1 VVREESVMRIG
12 VFGTGIV
19 GQTIATKLVALGHE
33 VMRGSRSAE
42 NENATNWAGDAGPHA
57 SHGTFADA
65 AGFGDLLFNCT
76 SGLASVDVLRSAG
89 AESLAGKIVVDVSNA
104 LDFSQGTPP
113 AVGLGNADSIAE
125 QLQREFPD
133 ARVVK
138 TLNTVNC
145 DVMVD
150 PSLVPGEHDM
160 FVCGNDESAKADVSS
175 LLESFGWP
183 AKHILDLGDITSA
196 RGVEM
201 YVALW
206 LRLWGVAGS
215 PNFNIRLVR

>member
-1 VVREESVMRIG
+1 MRIG
-12 VFGTGIV
+12 VFGTGMV
-19 GQTIATKLVALGHE
+19 GQAIGTKLVALGHE
-33 VMRGSRSAE
+33 VRMGSRDAD
-42 NENATNWAGDAGPHA
+42 NENAAKWAGEAGPGA
-57 SHGTFADA
+57 SHGTFADSA
-65 AGFGDLLFNCT
+65 AVGELLFNCT
-76 SGLASVDVLRSAG
+76 AGSASPDVLRAAG
-89 AESLAGKIVVDVSNA
+89 PENLGGKVVVDVSNA

-113 AVGLGNADSIAE
+113 TVGLGNADSVGE
-125 QLQREFPD
+125 QLQREFPG

-145 DVMVD
+145 EVMVD

-160 FVCGNDESAKADVSS
+160 FVCGNEGSAKADVVS

-183 AKHILDLGDITSA
+183 ADRILDLGDITSA

-206 LRLWGVAGS
+206 LRLWGIAETS
-215 PNFNIRLVR
+215 HFNIRLVH

>member
-1 VVREESVMRIG
+1 MRIG
-12 VFGTGIV
+12 VFGTGMV
-19 GQTIATKLVALGHE
+19 GQAIATKLVALGHE
-33 VMRGSRSAE
+33 VKMGSRSAD
-42 NENATNWAGDAGPHA
+42 NENATNWAGEAGPQA

-65 AGFGDLLFNCT
+65 AGFGELLFNCT
-76 SGLASVDVLRSAG
+76 SGLASADVLRSAG
-89 AESLAGKIVVDVSNA
+89 AESLAGKVVVDVSNA
-104 LDFSQGTPP
+104 LDFSQGRPP
-113 AVGLGNADSIAE
+113 AVGLGNSDSVGE
-125 QLQREFPD
+125 QLQREFPE

-150 PSLVPGEHDM
+150 PSRVPGEHDM
-160 FVCGNDESAKADVSS
+160 FVSGNDESAKADVSS

-183 AKHILDLGDITSA
+183 ANRILDLGDITSA

-215 PNFNIRLVR
+215 PDFNIRLVH